1 MLIKNIDFNSPRDYL
16 HMERYINVGSP
27 SGYNEIYT
35 TSLPTRAKGINKNF
49 HLVAVSFPKNAII
62 QEYGVKPSFGDK
74 WQMLVHPDMIY
85 NIANNELFST
95 CLNFNLNAVLV
106 TPTASSRTVKLLD
119 ENGWFLK
126 LNYKGLIGR
135 VDRSIGKDQALS
147 AVEVSNII
155 VSAIDEGKL
164 PNTFFFMPEPFSRIV
179 DLKDGENN
187 YQWGMVFREP
197 IQYPRNNEVKYL
209 IPAFSFFSKDEKNE
223 NDPTILT
230 QLIKKQNKSVED
242 FLFEDIIT
250 PIYEGYFKLLLN
262 CGLQLE
268 CHAQNTLFAI
278 DENYKVLG
286 FVAKDAESIDKDI
299 SLMEERGIKHSI
311 QTLDYKCRYRTG
323 HKGSYKYHIMHSFF
337 FDNKLGEYLISPI
350 IDDAHQNFSS
360 KFDKEKLIEKI
371 KQFNHEFFKLLPND
385 FFPSDGKW
393 YSSEKKVH
401 DRSGNQQ
408 QEYLPN
414 DNPKF
419 R

>member
-1 MLIKNIDFNSPRDYL
+1 MLLENIDFNSPRDYL
-16 HMERYINVGSP
+16 HMERYVNIGSP

-35 TSLPTRAKGINKNF
+35 TSVPTRAKGVNKHF
-49 HLVAVSFPKNAII
+49 HLIALSFPSDVNI
-62 QEYGVKPSFGDK
+62 QEFGVKPVYADK

-85 NIANNELFST
+85 NNANNELFSN

-106 TPTASSRTVKLLD
+106 TPTSSSRTVKLLD
-119 ENGWFLK
+119 EYGWFLK

-135 VDRSIGKDQALS
+135 VDRGIGKDQALS

-155 VSAIDEGKL
+155 IQAIDEGKL

-179 DLKDGENN
+179 DLKLGDEI

-197 IQYPRNNEVKYL
+197 IQYPRKKEVKYL
-209 IPAFSFFSKDEKNE
+209 IPAFSLFSKDEKNHE
-223 NDPTILT
+223 DPTILY
-230 QLIKKQNKSVED
+230 QLIKYQNKNVAD
-242 FLFEDIIT
+242 YLFEDIIA

-278 DENYKVLG
+278 DENYKILG

-299 SLMEERGIKHSI
+299 SLMEERGIEHNI
-311 QTLDYKCRYRTG
+311 QTLDYKCRYRAG
-323 HKGSYKYHIMHSFF
+323 HKNSYRYHIMHSFF
-337 FDNKLGEYLISPI
+337 FDNKLGEYLIMPI
-350 IDDAHQNFSS
+350 IEEANKYFSLE
-360 KFDKEKLIEKI
+360 FDKEGLIERI
-371 KQFNHEFFKLLPND
+371 KQFNREFFKLLPGD
-385 FFPSDGKW
+385 FFPPDGKW
-393 YSSEKKVH
+393 YTNERKVH
-401 DRSGNQQ
+401 DRSGVSP